1 MGMHRQ
7 IKPNLSVATS
17 GTIDVNEE
25 ESYRGLASGVLL
37 QAAEDWACCLRRMEP
52 YWEPGKPE
60 NQYRIGGDSSLT
72 EIRRFLRSGYGAT
85 ICGIIDLDSEVVLEK
100 LEEMLRRFLR
110 NGKAPKNIREGA
122 HL

>member
-7 IKPNLSVATS
+7 IVPNLSVATS
-17 GTIDVNEE
+17 SAIDVNEE

-37 QAAEDWACCLRRMEP
+37 QTAEDWVACLRRMEP
-52 YWEPGKPE
+52 YWEAGKPE
-60 NQYRIGGDSSLT
+60 HHYRVGGESSLA

-100 LEEMLRRFLR
+100 LEEMLRRFLHS
-110 NGKAPKNIREGA
+110 GKAPKNIREGA